1 MSRNRNRHH
10 MPERLAASVES
21 ELSRL
26 GGEGAALEATRVW
39 EATVGSDVARNAWP
53 ARIKRDGTLV
63 VHARTSV
70 WAFELTQMAEDIR
83 MRLEPQPSAI
93 RFVVG
98 RVPEPAGRPPDEV
111 STAVLHPDSEGLKM
125 ARTLAADVASPEVR
139 EALQRAASL
148 GLSRRSSDR
157 PL

>member
-1 MSRNRNRHH
+1 
-10 MPERLAASVES
+10 MPEGLATSLES
-21 ELSRL
+21 ELNRL

-39 EATVGSDVARNAWP
+39 EVTVGPDVARNAWP
-53 ARIKRDGTLV
+53 ARVKRDGTLV
-63 VHARTSV
+63 VHTRTSV

-83 MRLEPQPSAI
+83 VRLDPQPPAI

-98 RVPEPAGRPPDEV
+98 RVPEPAGRPPEEV
-111 STAVLHPDSEGLKM
+111 STAVLHPDSEGLEM
-125 ARTLAADVASPEVR
+125 ARALAADVASPEVR

>member
-1 MSRNRNRHH
+1 MTRSRHH
-10 MPERLAASVES
+10 MPERLAASLAS
-21 ELSRL
+21 ELTRL
-26 GGEGAALEATRVW
+26 GGEGNALDATRAW
-39 EATVGSDVARNAWP
+39 EATVGPDVARNAWP
-53 ARIKRDGTLV
+53 ARVKRDGTLV

-83 MRLEPQPSAI
+83 MRLEPQPAAI

-98 RVPEPAGRPPDEV
+98 RVPEPAGRPPDELPTPV
-111 STAVLHPDSEGLKM
+111 SDPDPAALEM
-125 ARTLAADVASPEVR
+125 ARSLVADVASREVR